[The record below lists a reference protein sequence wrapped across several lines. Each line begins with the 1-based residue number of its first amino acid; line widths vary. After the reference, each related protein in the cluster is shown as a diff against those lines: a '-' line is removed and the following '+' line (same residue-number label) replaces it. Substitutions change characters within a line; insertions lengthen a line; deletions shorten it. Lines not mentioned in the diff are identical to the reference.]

1 MASFRIGEL
10 KATAT
15 ILLTV
20 CVVATACSSQE
31 TVSPPTT
38 QTTATHTE
46 NTTTPS
52 TTQTTAT
59 HTHTENTTTPSTTQ
73 TTATHTHTDLQAG
86 SYLGNYSISD
96 AVFGTQTTVTV
107 SGNTRTI
114 VTNALPNHETGLF
127 PNSGNPNTISAQSN
141 RYEYPTNP
149 AYKGAATEV
158 HVPGVAVNG
167 VKFEPGTAETVTC
180 ATGETYRVEGLQDT
194 FNLGMDF
201 NNAHVQPTGAYHYHG
216 LSDLLADIH
225 AHFGGEPVHVGFA
238 ADGYLIYISTTNAY
252 ASSYRLSASLR
263 TGSNCEVSLGGG
275 QGPNMV
281 VEGTAPDGTYTS
293 DWEYVPGSGGLD
305 ECNGTLIDGQYVYL
319 ITKEFPYI
327 SRCLNGEFTETRP
340 SGPNA
345 RQPPTGPTGPT
356 LGEPNLAVAAAQL
369 GVSEAQLRSALGPPP
384 PDIEAAAS
392 SLGVSTSALRAAL
405 DSSR

>member
-38 QTTATHTE
+38 QTTA
-46 NTTTPS
+46 
-52 TTQTTAT
+52 
-59 HTHTENTTTPSTTQ
+59 THTENTTTPSTTQ